1 MKYRSRDFKLF
12 FDQITQAI
20 LDFIMP
26 GNGSLLSIFVILV
39 DVMLFPMALHETPV
53 PYKIANESVPFQK
66 ATSIS
71 FIRTSVRSMVGSVS
85 SISS

>member
-1 MKYRSRDFKLF
+1 MRYRSRKFQLF

-26 GNGSLLSIFVILV
+26 GNGTLFSIFVILV
-39 DVMLFPMALHETPV
+39 NVMFFAMALHETPV
-53 PYKIANESVPFQK
+53 PYKIADESVSFQN

-71 FIRTSVRSMVGSVS
+71 FIRTSVRLMVGSVS
-85 SISS
+85 NISS